1 MKGAFGIPRGFFSS
15 ENTAFTL
22 VAIVENVENVEDAK
36 DAIPKL
42 GSWRSEITTDFDF
55 RI

>member
-22 VAIVENVENVEDAK
+22 VAIVENVGNVEDAK
-36 DAIPKL
+36 DAIRKL
-42 GSWRSEITTDFDF
+42 GSLWRSEITDGL
-55 RI
+55 

>member
-22 VAIVENVENVEDAK
+22 VAIVENVENVEDA
-36 DAIPKL
+36 IQKL
-42 GSWRSEITTDFDF
+42 GNLWWSEIADGL
-55 RI
+55 